1 LASVPA
7 HHPQNSGYTPLDL
20 LDLLCFIF
28 QRVMLMIERIF
39 LGKFGGEAALS
50 FDIRRQLLQV
60 KPLLQNIA
68 QMLLGIPKLANSVW
82 CASR

>member
-1 LASVPA
+1 
-7 HHPQNSGYTPLDL
+7 
-20 LDLLCFIF
+20 
-28 QRVMLMIERIF
+28 MIERIF